1 MREKSITVFSET
13 PLSCIGANLAMT
25 EGIIMMVK
33 LVSQFQFYPDETFKP
48 HIIAGISLISK
59 NGIRVRLEPI
69 VH

>member
-1 MREKSITVFSET
+1 M
-13 PLSCIGANLAMT
+13 A